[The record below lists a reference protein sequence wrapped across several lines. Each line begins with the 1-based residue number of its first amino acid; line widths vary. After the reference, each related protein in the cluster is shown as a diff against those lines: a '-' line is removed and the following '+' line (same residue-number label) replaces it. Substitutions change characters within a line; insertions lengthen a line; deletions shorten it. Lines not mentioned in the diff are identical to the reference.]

1 MKKIKSRKWQS
12 GKTGAVLVLSVC
24 SMLLILN
31 GIRKNAAQLQY
42 QLQQYLLRSAQA
54 MYVPSLV
61 WKEDSVSS
69 GPGEWIRQKALA
81 WIPVVQYVEDHAEY
95 GSSLEDEE
103 TIAKILESQAN
114 DENAV
119 DENGKLIGQPDEPQ
133 QPVSSEVAAD
143 QSIDKLRDF
152 EYLLS
157 NFYTVDSSTM
167 IGAEQLNVD
176 DLLGR
181 NMKIGREGNEPKIL
195 IFHTHSQETFVDS
208 VPGDISTGI
217 VGIGQYLTE
226 LLNAKGIP
234 TLHDFGVYDIING
247 KLDRSEAYEN
257 AEASIR
263 PILEA
268 NPSIEVAIDLHRD
281 GVAETTHLVT
291 QINGKPT
298 ARIMYFNGLSRSRTN
313 GDITYLYNPYIQDN
327 LAFSLQMQLASERM
341 YPGFVRHIYLK
352 AYRYNLHLLPKS
364 LLIEAGAQT
373 NTVEEMKNAIE
384 VLADTLCQE
393 RLHTMQAVLQ
403 CWKVWKRY
411 VCVPECISEA
421 CPQKD

>member
-1 MKKIKSRKWQS
+1 MKRIKSRKWQS
-12 GKTGAVLVLSVC
+12 GKTGTVLVLSVC

-81 WIPVVQYVEDHAEY
+81 WIPVVQYVEDHTEY

-181 NMKIGREGNEPKIL
+181 NMKISREGNEPKIL

-373 NTVEEMKNAIE
+373 NPVEEMKNAME
-384 VLADTLCQE
+384 VLADTLCE
-393 RLHTMQAVLQ
+393 VL
-403 CWKVWKRY
+403 
-411 VCVPECISEA
+411 
-421 CPQKD
+421 

>member
-69 GPGEWIRQKALA
+69 RPGEWIRQKALA

-373 NTVEEMKNAIE
+373 NTVEEMKNAME
-384 VLADTLCQE
+384 VLADTLCE
-393 RLHTMQAVLQ
+393 VL
-403 CWKVWKRY
+403 
-411 VCVPECISEA
+411 
-421 CPQKD
+421 

>member
-1 MKKIKSRKWQS
+1 MKRIKSRKWQS
-12 GKTGAVLVLSVC
+12 GKTGTVLVLSVC

-81 WIPVVQYVEDHAEY
+81 WIPVVQYVEDHTEY

-181 NMKIGREGNEPKIL
+181 NMKISREGNEPKIL

-208 VPGDISTGI
+208 FPGDISTGI

-373 NTVEEMKNAIE
+373 NTVEEMKNAME
-384 VLADTLCQE
+384 VLADTLCE
-393 RLHTMQAVLQ
+393 VL
-403 CWKVWKRY
+403 
-411 VCVPECISEA
+411 
-421 CPQKD
+421 

>member
-61 WKEDSVSS
+61 WKEDSFSS

-373 NTVEEMKNAIE
+373 NTVEEMKNAME
-384 VLADTLCQE
+384 VLADTLCE
-393 RLHTMQAVLQ
+393 VL
-403 CWKVWKRY
+403 
-411 VCVPECISEA
+411 
-421 CPQKD
+421 

>member
-1 MKKIKSRKWQS
+1 MKRIKSRKWQS
-12 GKTGAVLVLSVC
+12 GKTGTVLVLSVC

-81 WIPVVQYVEDHAEY
+81 WIPVVQYVEDHTEY

-181 NMKIGREGNEPKIL
+181 NMKISREGNEPKIL

-234 TLHDFGVYDIING
+234 TLHDLGVYDIING

-373 NTVEEMKNAIE
+373 NTVEEMKNAME
-384 VLADTLCQE
+384 VLADTLCE
-393 RLHTMQAVLQ
+393 VL
-403 CWKVWKRY
+403 
-411 VCVPECISEA
+411 
-421 CPQKD
+421 